1 MKKSVAF
8 RTVCYGVAA
17 LCMGVKA
24 LSDSGV
30 LERMKEI
37 KIPKINL
44 KKEKED
50 IEIIDNPIINKA
62 INNVYYE
69 ECFRNNRG

>member
-30 LERMKEI
+30 LEKAKEVR
-37 KIPKINL
+37 IPKINFR
-44 KKEKED
+44 KQKEEIKE
-50 IEIIDNPIINKA
+50 NPIIKQA
-62 INNVYYE
+62 VENVYYA
-69 ECFRNNRG
+69 ECFRHGGTN

>member
-1 MKKSVAF
+1 MKKSVVF
-8 RTVCYGVAA
+8 RTVCYDVAA

-30 LERMKEI
+30 LEKAKEV

-44 KKEKED
+44 RKQKEEIKE
-50 IEIIDNPIINKA
+50 NPIIN
-62 INNVYYE
+62 
-69 ECFRNNRG
+69 

>member
-1 MKKSVAF
+1 MKKSVVF

-30 LERMKEI
+30 LEKAKEV

-44 KKEKED
+44 RKQKEEIKE
-50 IEIIDNPIINKA
+50 NPIINWM
-62 INNVYYE
+62 
-69 ECFRNNRG
+69 FQTWRN